1 MSQEQTLENLESLE
15 SIEVQES
22 AELLQAVE
30 AETQQEQQSEAA
42 DMAAQQGAEFAVD
55 MVETL
60 VKMRCPYV
68 VIEDGTKEAITDK
81 AIPVFR
87 KYGGELPEW
96 LQPYREEIELGMV
109 LAVAGV
115 GIYGQV
121 KQHEAEQEKKN
132 NEPEADQS
140 QYAA

>member
-1 MSQEQTLENLESLE
+1 MSEQTLENLEALE
-15 SIEVQES
+15 SIEAQENQ
-22 AELLQAVE
+22 ELLKAVE
-30 AETQQEQQSEAA
+30 VDTEREQQSEAA
-42 DMAAQQGAEFAVD
+42 EMAAKQGAAFAVG

-68 VIEDGTKEAITDK
+68 VVDDPTKEAITDK

-87 KYGGELPEW
+87 KYGGEMPEW

-132 NEPEADQS
+132 NESEADQPKH
-140 QYAA
+140 AA